1 MRQFTYQ
8 ALPMRIVFGA
18 GSSIR
23 LADRLP
29 TSALTRVL
37 VLCSPEQRDGDR
49 IAAVLRG
56 RGAGLLTEAQM
67 HVPVGLAERARQL
80 AAELRADGCVA
91 MGGAADLPHSSQ
103 AFAQPAAA
111 AITTAWQAPTCG
123 FAHWPGQRTSDL
135 LHKYQVSVPVL
146 QAPDLAARRA
156 NFTHPCHDHRPDG
169 RPHRAG

>member
-8 ALPMRIVFGA
+8 ALPMRVVFGA

-29 TSALTRVL
+29 TSARTRVL
-37 VLCSPEQRDGDR
+37 VVCSPEQRDVGDR

-103 AFAQPAAA
+103 AFA
-111 AITTAWQAPTCG
+111 
-123 FAHWPGQRTSDL
+123 
-135 LHKYQVSVPVL
+135 
-146 QAPDLAARRA
+146 
-156 NFTHPCHDHRPDG
+156 
-169 RPHRAG
+169 